1 MKYLGGG
8 GREVS
13 RYKNMMCSGE
23 AERKTIDLGITSV

>member
-13 RYKNMMCSGE
+13 RYKNMTCSGE